1 MLDQQYI
8 KIYNVDDVKRS
19 EFNLINREDIKM
31 RIAVIGLA
39 GVGAH
44 HISKVSSMENA
55 ELACVCDIV
64 SDIANETAKKYNV
77 KAYTSAEEMFEKEKL
92 EGVILAT
99 PPKSHYPLTKMAAEK
114 GIHVFAEKPMANYVD
129 NCQKMIDVCKS
140 NNVTLMVGHKK
151 RFVTALVRLKE
162 LAEGELGAIKYMIH
176 RYPHPSLS
184 SRDWFWAEDDG
195 GGPILENAV
204 HAADMLGFLM
214 GDVDTVYAEGDS
226 FFAEQR
232 KPQINCAV
240 YTLRFKNGAIAT
252 VGAGMVAV
260 PAFNFEDYFVATDNG
275 VAEVSGPFDSAE
287 KLRYA
292 FRKDPNNAKEEV
304 YAGLDSFKAEL
315 DHFIECS
322 KTGKEPISNGETG
335 KKAVAICRAVK
346 KSAEIGEP
354 VKVTW

>member
-1 MLDQQYI
+1 MTFE
-8 KIYNVDDVKRS
+8 KSEYNLTKW
-19 EFNLINREDIKM
+19 EDIKM

-39 GVGAH
+39 GVGGVH
-44 HISKVSSMENA
+44 VSKVSSMKNA

-64 SDIANETAKKYNV
+64 SDIANETGKKYNV
-77 KAYTSAEEMFEKEKL
+77 KAYTSADEMLEKEKL
-92 EGVILAT
+92 DGVIIAT
-99 PPKSHYPLTKMAAEK
+99 PPKSHYPLAKVSAEK
-114 GIHVFAEKPMANYVD
+114 GIHVFVEKPMANYVD

-162 LAEGELGAIKYMIH
+162 LTEGELGPIKYMLH
-176 RYPHPSLS
+176 RYPHPWLS
-184 SRDWFWAEDDG
+184 PKDWFWAEDDG

-240 YTLRFKNGAIAT
+240 YTFRFKSGSIAT
-252 VGAGMVAV
+252 VGAGMVSI
-260 PAFNFEDYFVATDNG
+260 PAFNFEDYFVATDAG
-275 VAEVSGPFDSAE
+275 VGEVSGPFDSAE
-287 KLRYA
+287 KIRFA
-292 FRKDPNNAKEEV
+292 FRKDPNNAHEENYPGV
-304 YAGLDSFKAEL
+304 DSFKAEL
-315 DHFIECS
+315 EHFIECS

-335 KKAVAICRAVK
+335 KKAVAISRAVK